1 MGRCAARWG
10 RKFPRPEWRNRST
23 ERGAAYH
30 LPGPGKEGRAA
41 LVGVGGPRVRN
52 RGAGGGW
59 GGAEGRGRDGRVAA
73 PEALG
78 DPAPP
83 QPGPRPLAVS
93 ASLPH
98 TPPGPPEPRPSRGSS
113 SFSSHSPSDPG
124 SPATR
129 RPCSFPGESSFSGSP
144 YTHTST
150 RPLPGRPSPLD
161 PPFPLLTYAA
171 VGGGLMSLQHHAAAA
186 EEGES
191 YTGTEKHSS

>member
-1 MGRCAARWG
+1 M
-10 RKFPRPEWRNRST
+10 RNC
-23 ERGAAYH
+23 
-30 LPGPGKEGRAA
+30 
-41 LVGVGGPRVRN
+41 
-52 RGAGGGW
+52 GAGGGW
-59 GGAEGRGRDGRVAA
+59 GGAEGRGRDDRVAA

-144 YTHTST
+144 YTHTHKHT
-150 RPLPGRPSPLD
+150 PAPGAALSSRPSFS
-161 PPFPLLTYAA
+161 PPHLRCRGRRIDVPSASCSRRR
-171 VGGGLMSLQHHAAAA
+171 GR
-186 EEGES
+186 
-191 YTGTEKHSS
+191 